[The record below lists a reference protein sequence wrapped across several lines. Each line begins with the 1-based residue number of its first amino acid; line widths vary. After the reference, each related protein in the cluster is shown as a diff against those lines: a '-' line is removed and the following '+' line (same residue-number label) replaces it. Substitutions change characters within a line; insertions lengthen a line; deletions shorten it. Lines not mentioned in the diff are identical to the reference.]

1 MSRLRSVALAVMLL
15 AAGTSAALSAKL
27 GLGRVATPEEVAAWD
42 IDVRPD
48 GQGLPPGKGTAAQG
62 EEIFQ
67 EKCAACHG
75 DFGEGRDRWPAL
87 SGGHG
92 SLRADRP
99 DKTVGSFWPYASTLF
114 DYVRRAMPFGDA
126 QSLEPDQIYALTAYV
141 LHLNEVIKDPN
152 FELNRSNFTS
162 IKMPNEAT
170 FYDDDREVTE
180 KAFWKKSV
188 CMKNCLP
195 EQKIVGRASVI
206 DVTPDQKSGPRVD

>member
-1 MSRLRSVALAVMLL
+1 MSRSLSLALAAAVL
-15 AAGTSAALSAKL
+15 AATVSSAGAQKL
-27 GLGRVATPEEVAAWD
+27 GIGRIATPQEVAAWD

-48 GQGLPPGKGTAAQG
+48 GQGLPPGKGTVAQG
-62 EEIFQ
+62 EEIFL

-75 DFGEGRDRWPAL
+75 DFGEGRDRWPVL

-92 SLRADRP
+92 TLTADRP
-99 DKTVGSFWPYASTLF
+99 DKTIGSFWPYASTVF

-126 QSLEPDQIYALTAYV
+126 QSLEPDQLYAVTAYL

-152 FELNRSNFTS
+152 FELSEKNFTT
-162 IKMPNEAT
+162 IKMPNAPA
-170 FYDDDREVTE
+170 FFDDDREISE

-195 EQKIVGRASVI
+195 EQKIIGRASVI
-206 DVTPDQKSGPRVD
+206 DVTPDSKSGPRVD